1 MQSKE
6 NASKLSTRLT
16 SLVFTK
22 EERLH
27 RAEDFSRTRK
37 KGKKT
42 ITKNLFIYS
51 ILNDKG
57 LRRIGLS
64 VSRRVGNSPK
74 RARTKRLLREFFR
87 QNKEVFPESSD
98 ILVVVKSGRTLKN
111 YESVKTEITE
121 ALCKEH

>member
-1 MQSKE
+1 M
-6 NASKLSTRLT
+6 
-16 SLVFTK
+16 
-22 EERLH
+22 
-27 RAEDFSRTRK
+27 
-37 KGKKT
+37 T
-42 ITKNLFIYS
+42 ITKILFIFF

-64 VSRRVGNSPK
+64 VSKRVGNSPK

-98 ILVVVKSGRTLKN
+98 ILVVVKSGRTLTN
-111 YESVKTEITE
+111 YESIKTEITE